1 MKVTRHGRILSVLF
15 GLLLAVAAPHAQSRE
30 ESTITA
36 WISAFDEAFVSKDLA
51 RLAVFYHP
59 DVTIF
64 EGGGTNEGWA
74 DYRDH
79 HIGPE
84 LQGFADLRFSHSN
97 VRVRMLGADT
107 AYVTSEYALKARVK
121 DRDVD
126 TGGLETLVLLKS
138 DGRWRI
144 RHSHTSARRRPQG

>member
-1 MKVTRHGRILSVLF
+1 MRIAIHKQILSVLV
-15 GLLLAVAAPHAQSRE
+15 GVLLAFAAPHAQSRE
-30 ESTITA
+30 ESAITA
-36 WISAFDEAFVSKDLA
+36 WLSAFDEAFVSKDLA
-51 RLAVFYHP
+51 KLAVFYHP

-84 LQGFADLRFSHSN
+84 LQGFGDLRFSHSH
-97 VRVRMLGADT
+97 VRVRMLGADA

-121 DRDVD
+121 DREVD
-126 TGGLETLVLLKS
+126 SGGLETLVLVKS
-138 DGRWRI
+138 DGGWRI

>member
-1 MKVTRHGRILSVLF
+1 MLLF
-15 GLLLAVAAPHAQSRE
+15 AAGPHAQSDA
-30 ESTITA
+30 ESAIVA
-36 WISAFDEAFVSKDLA
+36 WISAFDEAFVSKDLT
-51 RLAVFYHP
+51 RIAVLYHP

-74 DYRDH
+74 D
-79 HIGPE
+79 P
-84 LQGFADLRFSHSN
+84 RFSHTN
-97 VRVRMLGADT
+97 VRVHLLSPDT

-126 TGGLETLVLLKS
+126 SGGLETLVLVKS

-144 RHSHTSARRRPQG
+144 RHSHTSARRRPQA